1 MASSERTATHDDTTP
16 PPTPTPTP
24 TPTPAEVARAR
35 KAVIA
40 SSVGNALEWFDV
52 IVYSSFA
59 VVISE
64 LFFPEVSGFAALMF
78 TFLTF
83 AVSYLVRPLGAAVI
97 GNWADRHGRK
107 RALSATIL
115 LMMLGTGLMAVAPTA
130 AVVGP
135 VAGGLWL
142 LASRLVQGFSAGG
155 EFGTATTFL
164 VESAPDR
171 KAFYGSWQ
179 VATQGAA
186 LLLASAFGFGLT
198 TFLSH
203 DALYTWGWRVPFL
216 VGMLIGP
223 VGWYIRRRM
232 DETEDFE
239 RAEKLDSPLGSAL
252 STHLTRVLTA
262 AGAVALASLSVYLIL
277 YMPTFAVKS
286 LGLPSYAG
294 YLGGMIAGVVTLVG
308 TPFIGRLADRVGPGR
323 VMLVAAGAGA
333 VLAWPLF
340 QLVVGVPSV
349 AVLTVVQVVFG
360 ALMAAYFG
368 PLPGLYAD
376 LFPTNVRTTGM
387 AVGYNVGVLVF
398 GGFTGAIFTFLIE
411 ATGSRTAPSIYFVVI
426 AVLSFVTV
434 LLARRRFGVR

>member
-1 MASSERTATHDDTTP
+1 MTGHDTAEGP
-16 PPTPTPTP
+16 SVPPTPE
-24 TPTPAEVARAR
+24 EVRTAR

-40 SSVGNALEWFDV
+40 SSVGNALEWFDI

-107 RALSATIL
+107 RALSFTIL
-115 LMMLGTGLMAVAPTA
+115 LMTLGTGLMAAAPTA

-135 VAGGLWL
+135 VAAGLWL
-142 LASRLVQGFSAGG
+142 LGSRLVQGFSAGG
-155 EFGTATTFL
+155 EFGSATTFL
-164 VESAPDR
+164 IESAPDR

-186 LLLASAFGFGLT
+186 LVLASAFGLGLT
-198 TFLSH
+198 TTLSRE
-203 DALYTWGWRVPFL
+203 DLYSWGWRVPFL
-216 VGMLIGP
+216 FGMLIGP

-232 DETEDFE
+232 SETHDFE
-239 RAEKLDSPLGSAL
+239 TAEKVSSPIGTAL
-252 STHLTRVLTA
+252 STHLVRVLAA

-277 YMPTFAVKS
+277 YMPTFAVDS
-286 LGLPSYAG
+286 LGLPAYAG
-294 YLGGMIAGVVTLVG
+294 FLGGIIAGVVTLVG
-308 TPFIGRLADRVGPGR
+308 TPFVGRLADRVGPGR
-323 VMLVAAGAGA
+323 VMVVAAVAAA

-340 QLVVGVPSV
+340 QLVVAVPTV

-387 AVGYNVGVLVF
+387 AVGYNLGVLVF

-411 ATGSRTAPSIYFVVI
+411 VTGSPTAPSIYFVGI
-426 AVLSFVTV
+426 AIVSLVTV
-434 LLARRRFGVR
+434 LLARRSYRVR